1 MSKIKLAF
9 IGCGGMAGAHL
20 NGYMEL
26 KRKGIDTFDIVAVAD
41 PVEENT
47 ARFAEIISQVQT
59 SLKVERYTD
68 YEKMLKEQKPDGA
81 DICTPHYLHHVC
93 AIKCFESGVNAI
105 VEKPLGVTM
114 KAARKMVESAKE
126 NGRIFAVAEQVRR
139 WMGPR
144 IAGWGINNGLIGIP
158 RMFFAQ
164 GFFGSNTN
172 PDVTVSDHRYTWR
185 HEKLT
190 GGGGPIFD
198 WGVHYADLL
207 IYFFGDVDTVYAN
220 TRNLGGM
227 KHKDADGNPIPQT
240 VEDTSI
246 TSITFKNGVIGTW
259 NYSHA
264 APGRTFAYTVY
275 YGTKG
280 SLYGDSNYPTSPQ
293 LTLWDKTT
301 KTTEELTS
309 DFLSAIDQATINRYF
324 PPELYPDPAKLTGDY
339 GVILEVYDFIN
350 AIREG
355 RRPDL
360 DGQDGRIAQAI
371 PMAFFE
377 SSQCGQAVKMDD
389 ILSEKVDAY
398 QQEINDKWG
407 I

>member
-1 MSKIKLAF
+1 
-9 IGCGGMAGAHL
+9 
-20 NGYMEL
+20 
-26 KRKGIDTFDIVAVAD
+26 
-41 PVEENT
+41 
-47 ARFAEIISQVQT
+47 
-59 SLKVERYTD
+59 
-68 YEKMLKEQKPDGA
+68 
-81 DICTPHYLHHVC
+81 
-93 AIKCFESGVNAI
+93 
-105 VEKPLGVTM
+105 
-114 KAARKMVESAKE
+114 
-126 NGRIFAVAEQVRR
+126 
-139 WMGPR
+139 
-144 IAGWGINNGLIGIP
+144 
-158 RMFFAQ
+158 
-164 GFFGSNTN
+164 
-172 PDVTVSDHRYTWR
+172 
-185 HEKLT
+185 
-190 GGGGPIFD
+190 
-198 WGVHYADLL
+198 
-207 IYFFGDVDTVYAN
+207 
-220 TRNLGGM
+220 M